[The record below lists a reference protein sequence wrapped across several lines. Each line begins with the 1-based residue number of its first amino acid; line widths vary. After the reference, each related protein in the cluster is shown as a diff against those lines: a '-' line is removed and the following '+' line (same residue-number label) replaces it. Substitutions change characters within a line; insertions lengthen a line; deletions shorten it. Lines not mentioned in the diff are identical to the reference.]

1 VLSRSWWTPKH
12 LRDSEDGYKIL
23 TAQEKTWQ
31 SKKQGID
38 VKPRQREELLGHLLE
53 RVFDEPAL
61 KTYRYENRNFPIN
74 ATIRG
79 APNARGGI
87 VVDVRSADA
96 PDRLAEGVQKAREDS
111 RKEKRAYWVFP
122 LTADIDSLV
131 AELVRS
137 NEMIREYENL
147 RAQNKITADESN
159 SLDEEKRAN
168 GDAETRLRGKL
179 VQALTTGQLLFSGVA
194 KDGSALGS
202 TVPEILKKFLDGVV
216 PDLYPNLSHAAV
228 SPGTNDAENILKAAN
243 LDAVPAVYGENGL
256 KLFLRSGADVTF
268 NALAASAVDVLKYL
282 KDRVDYGEKPNGAM
296 LDEHFSGPGFGWETD
311 VLRVVL
317 AGLFRAG
324 QVRITTGGRTHED
337 YTVQQSWPALTKIG
351 DFKRAAFAPQAPIE
365 VEALVKARRAYSDLT
380 GKDVDVDQQ
389 KISRALGDF
398 VLEELGDVRPLIAK
412 ASARDLPVVEML
424 EDYEQELTAIER
436 EDVQKRVARLA
447 QEGAA
452 LKKRRDEVGRIGV
465 AMSPENLERIF
476 AAQAVLTNVWPVM
489 QRVDA
494 SANLDSTV
502 SELRDLLAEPEVFS
516 KMHEVKVKSDAIH
529 RAFASSFEAAHSKR
543 NEANNYALDRVRGD
557 ERLQSATQAAVRVVP
572 RSNSSS
578 LTSRP

>member
-1 VLSRSWWTPKH
+1 
-12 LRDSEDGYKIL
+12 
-23 TAQEKTWQ
+23 
-31 SKKQGID
+31 
-38 VKPRQREELLGHLLE
+38 
-53 RVFDEPAL
+53 
-61 KTYRYENRNFPIN
+61 
-74 ATIRG
+74 
-79 APNARGGI
+79 
-87 VVDVRSADA
+87 
-96 PDRLAEGVQKAREDS
+96 
-111 RKEKRAYWVFP
+111 
-122 LTADIDSLV
+122 
-131 AELVRS
+131 
-137 NEMIREYENL
+137 
-147 RAQNKITADESN
+147 
-159 SLDEEKRAN
+159 
-168 GDAETRLRGKL
+168 
-179 VQALTTGQLLFSGVA
+179 
-194 KDGSALGS
+194 
-202 TVPEILKKFLDGVV
+202 
-216 PDLYPNLSHAAV
+216 
-228 SPGTNDAENILKAAN
+228 
-243 LDAVPAVYGENGL
+243 
-256 KLFLRSGADVTF
+256 
-268 NALAASAVDVLKYL
+268 
-282 KDRVDYGEKPNGAM
+282 
-296 LDEHFSGPGFGWETD
+296 
-311 VLRVVL
+311 
-317 AGLFRAG
+317 
-324 QVRITTGGRTHED
+324 
-337 YTVQQSWPALTKIG
+337 
-351 DFKRAAFAPQAPIE
+351 
-365 VEALVKARRAYSDLT
+365 
-380 GKDVDVDQQ
+380 
-389 KISRALGDF
+389 LGDF